1 MHSKSDNIE
10 TMISAKADKIIE
22 KLFKTFETTMKGSR
36 VTFDYVDLFF
46 IK

>member
-10 TMISAKADKIIE
+10 TMISAKANKIIE
-22 KLFKTFETTMKGSR
+22 TPFETFETTMKGSR
-36 VTFDYVDLFF
+36 VIFDQVDLFF

>member
-22 KLFKTFETTMKGSR
+22 TPFQTFETTMKGSR
-36 VTFDYVDLFF
+36 VIFDHFDLFF